1 MFKKLEYVYMLY
13 KEQSFTRAA
22 ERLFI
27 SQPSLSAAI
36 KNIEV
41 EVGAPLFD
49 RTGNKITLT
58 EIGRE
63 YVIAAE
69 KMMRIKDE
77 FTNRVNDIYNLEVGS
92 LSVGGTNYLAS
103 YILPGIINRFVLKH
117 PKIDVTLV
125 EANSSNLGRM
135 IHNEELDIIIDSF
148 DGDDDLYQRYPLSSE
163 RILLCVPASMN
174 VNRELEEYAVSPE
187 AIYKQENIT
196 TPIVPI
202 EKFKNESF
210 VLLKSGNDMNDRAMK
225 ILDKAGIE
233 PRVSFYVDQLNISFA
248 LADSGMGVCFITDTI
263 FKYGN
268 YRKNVVLYNLGNE
281 HRTLYVAHKKNR
293 YCTTAMKEF
302 IEVAKQMLI
311 N

>member
-36 KNIEV
+36 KSVEA

-49 RTGNKITLT
+49 RAGNKITLT

-63 YVIAAE
+63 YIAAAE

-77 FTNRVNDIYNLEVGS
+77 FESRVNDIYNLESGS

-103 YILPGIINRFVLKH
+103 YILPGIINSFALKH

-135 IHNEELDIIIDSF
+135 MRNEELDIIIDSF
-148 DGDDDLYQRYPLSSE
+148 DGEDDAYQRYPLSSE
-163 RILLCVPASMN
+163 RILLCVPATMDI
-174 VNRELEEYAVSPE
+174 NRALREYAISPE
-187 AIYKQENIT
+187 VIYNQENIT
-196 TPIVPI
+196 APTVPI

-210 VLLKSGNDMNDRAMK
+210 VLLKSGNDMHDHAMK
-225 ILDKAGIE
+225 ILGNAGIE
-233 PRVSFYVDQLNISFA
+233 PRVSFFVDQLNISFA

-293 YCTTAMKEF
+293 YCTTAMKKF
-302 IEVAKQMLI
+302 IELARRMLI